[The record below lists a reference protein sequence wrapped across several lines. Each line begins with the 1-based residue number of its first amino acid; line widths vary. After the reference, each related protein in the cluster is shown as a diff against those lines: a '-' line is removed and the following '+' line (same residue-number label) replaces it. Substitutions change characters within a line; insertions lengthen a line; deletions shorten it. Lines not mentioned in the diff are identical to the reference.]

1 MDELAVDDPRRAGR
15 RGRAVGA
22 GSDVTD
28 RLYWPSWFL
37 AALLTGIVG
46 GFMLG
51 HALILARFL
60 DWLLLSGVPAL
71 SQAYPTF
78 RGSAGQSGLDAYY
91 AVAGLQ
97 VIGTSAFL
105 LLSLATRRHRAAAF
119 VAGIAGALWIAIHY
133 ASGFGALEGSV
144 LRGAGPLSRDV
155 ADRFVGWNVPI
166 HIFHA
171 VTLAVALGALLSVPL
186 AALRRRG

>member
-1 MDELAVDDPRRAGR
+1 
-15 RGRAVGA
+15 
-22 GSDVTD
+22 
-28 RLYWPSWFL
+28 
-37 AALLTGIVG
+37 
-46 GFMLG
+46 MLG

-71 SQAYPTF
+71 SQAYPAF
-78 RGSAGQSGLDAYY
+78 LVSAGRSGLATYY

-105 LLSLATRRHRAAAF
+105 LVSLATRRHRAAAF
-119 VAGIAGALWIAIHY
+119 VAGVAGSLWIAIHY

-144 LRGAGPLSRDV
+144 LGGAGPVSREV
-155 ADRFVGWNVPI
+155 AGRFVGWNVPV
-166 HIFHA
+166 HVFHA
-171 VTLAVALGALLSVPL
+171 VTLTVALGALLSVPL

>member
-1 MDELAVDDPRRAGR
+1 MPPHSMIGR
-15 RGRAVGA
+15 RGAGGGSPAPRRPTRPRCRA

-28 RLYWPSWFL
+28 RLYWPSWFF

-71 SQAYPTF
+71 SQAYPAF
-78 RGSAGQSGLDAYY
+78 RGSAGRSGLGTYY

-105 LLSLATRRHRAAAF
+105 LVSLAARRHRTAAV
-119 VAGIAGALWIAIHY
+119 VAGVAGGVWVAGHYAGGVGARGGGVRRSAGA
-133 ASGFGALEGSV
+133 GG
-144 LRGAGPLSRDV
+144 RGG
-155 ADRFVGWNVPI
+155 G
-166 HIFHA
+166 
-171 VTLAVALGALLSVPL
+171 G
-186 AALRRRG
+186 RGGGGDG

>member
-1 MDELAVDDPRRAGR
+1 M
-15 RGRAVGA
+15 
-22 GSDVTD
+22 TD
-28 RLYWPSWFL
+28 RLYWPSWFF

-46 GFMLG
+46 GFMLD

-71 SQAYPTF
+71 SQAYPVF
-78 RGSAGQSGLDAYY
+78 RESAGRSGLDTYY

-105 LLSLATRRHRAAAF
+105 LVSLATRRHRAAAF
-119 VAGIAGALWIAIHY
+119 VAGVAGTLWIAIHY
-133 ASGFGALEGSV
+133 ASGFGALEGRV
-144 LRGAGPLSRDV
+144 LQSTAPVAPDV
-155 ADRFVGWNVPI
+155 ARRFVDWNVPI
-166 HIFHA
+166 HCAHA

-186 AALRRRG
+186 LPLRRRG

>member
-1 MDELAVDDPRRAGR
+1 M
-15 RGRAVGA
+15 
-22 GSDVTD
+22 TD

-51 HALILARFL
+51 HALILAQFL
-60 DWLLLSGVPAL
+60 NWLVLSGVPAL
-71 SQAYPTF
+71 SQAYPAF
-78 RGSAGQSGLDAYY
+78 RGSAGQSGLGTYY

-105 LLSLATRRHRAAAF
+105 LVSLATRRHRTAGL
-119 VAGIAGALWIAIHY
+119 VAGVAGALWIAIHY

-144 LRGAGPLSRDV
+144 LGAGGRPDAAVRFLAGTSHSCFSRRELSRG
-155 ADRFVGWNVPI
+155 VGRAA
-166 HIFHA
+166 F
-171 VTLAVALGALLSVPL
+171 GAPGG
-186 AALRRRG
+186 AASERVRMGGGER

>member
-1 MDELAVDDPRRAGR
+1 M
-15 RGRAVGA
+15 
-22 GSDVTD
+22 TD

-71 SQAYPTF
+71 SQAYPAF
-78 RGSAGQSGLDAYY
+78 RGSAGRSGLDAYY

-105 LLSLATRRHRAAAF
+105 LVSLAARRHRPAAF
-119 VAGIAGALWIAIHY
+119 VAGVAGALWIAIHY
-133 ASGFGALEGSV
+133 ASGFGALEGRV
-144 LRGAGPLSRDV
+144 LRSAGPVAPDV
-155 ADRFVGWNVPI
+155 AGRFVGWNVPI
-166 HIFHA
+166 HLVHA

-186 AALRRRG
+186 ATLRRRG